1 MKTKYYTFRQNN
13 SGGSFDIEHD
23 RGISIAVIIEAE
35 TADQANNRAESI
47 GLYFDG
53 CSQDLDCECCGDR
66 WYLAE
71 EYDGHDEPE
80 IYREKL
86 IEISEHEMKNP
97 TTKKWWRNDR
107 AYVHMLDGTIKTM
120 GQSDIMDDY
129 S

>member
-53 CSQDLDCECCGDR
+53 CDKGMDCECCGDR
-66 WYLAE
+66 WYRAD
-71 EYDGHDEPE
+71 EYDGKNEPE
-80 IYREKL
+80 IYGTKL
-86 IEISEHEMKNP
+86 IEIPEYKIRNP
-97 TTKKWWRNDR
+97 DNTKRGWHVDR
-107 AYVHMLDGTIKTM
+107 GYVHMLDGTIKAMET
-120 GQSDIMDDY
+120 IE
-129 S
+129 